1 MLEEGGNAM
10 FDWID
15 KHKRWIQI
23 ILLILIVPSFAFF
36 GINYYFQEYGSSGA
50 VAKVA
55 GSKISPQEFEQALRK
70 RQEDLRKMMEGKVD
84 QAMLDSND
92 VRNSVINGLVDQ
104 RALLA
109 HAMHAGITVTDDQ
122 VRKIVMGIPEF
133 KDPATGKFSAER
145 YERLLRES
153 DGRTPVMF
161 ESEVRRSLS
170 LGQVRDTV
178 ADSTLVSMA
187 VVERLARIR
196 EQQRE
201 VSQWLLTPDQVRSKV
216 NITEDD
222 VKKYYEAHKD
232 EFRIPER
239 ARVEYIVL
247 NLDTVA
253 KGIEVPA
260 QEVTDWYEKHLD
272 QYGKP
277 EERRASHILITVAK
291 DAKQEDKEAARKK
304 AQALLDEV
312 RRSPKAFADVAKKNS
327 QDPGSAANGGDLGF
341 FGRGAMVKPFDDALF
356 AMKVGDIE
364 GPVETQYGFHV
375 IRLDAVKPGEK
386 TPLDKVRPEIE
397 QELKKA
403 KAGKVFAD
411 AADTLQNTV
420 YEQSDSLKPAADA
433 LKLAVQ
439 VSDWITR
446 DGGGPPL
453 LSKPEILSKIFSEDA
468 IKHGRNTSAV
478 EVAPNTI
485 VAARVLE
492 HRAADVLP
500 YDEVRKDVQQQLFVE
515 RATKL
520 VEEEGKAA
528 LAKLKA
534 GDDKAVPWSPTVL
547 VSLQKPSG
555 LQPEAAREVF
565 SADPTALPAYVGM
578 PVSNGRYVI
587 YRIGKVLDPAA
598 PGDDQRK
605 ALARQLAQ
613 IAAQQQFDAY
623 LQTVRA
629 GAGVEIDPTKVERK
643 AQQ

>member
-1 MLEEGGNAM
+1 M
-10 FDWID
+10 FEWVD

-84 QAMLDSND
+84 QAMLDSNE

-122 VRKIVMGIPEF
+122 LHKHITQIPDF
-133 KDPATGKFSAER
+133 ADTGTGKFSEERYKQLLRASDYGSPVAFEAER
-145 YERLLRES
+145 RRMLLMS
-153 DGRTPVMF
+153 
-161 ESEVRRSLS
+161 
-170 LGQVRDTV
+170 QVRDTV
-178 ADSTLVSMA
+178 ADSAMVSMA
-187 VVERLARIR
+187 VVDRLGRIR

-216 NITEDD
+216 NITDDD

-253 KGIEVPA
+253 KGIEISAP
-260 QEVTDWYEKHLD
+260 EVTDWYEKHQD
-272 QYGKP
+272 QYSKP

-291 DAKQEDKEAARKK
+291 DAKPEDKAAAKAK

-312 RRSPKAFADVAKKNS
+312 RRSPKSFADVAKKNS
-327 QDPGSAANGGDLGF
+327 QDPGSAASGGDLGF

-375 IRLDAVKPGEK
+375 IRLDAIKPGEK
-386 TPLDKVRPEIE
+386 TPLEKVRPEIE
-397 QELKKA
+397 QELRKA
-403 KAGKVFAD
+403 KAGKAFVE

-433 LKLAVQ
+433 LKLAIQ
-439 VSDWITR
+439 TSDWITR
-446 DGGGPPL
+446 DGGGLPL
-453 LSKPEILSKIFSEDA
+453 LSKPEILGKIFSEDV
-468 IKHGRNTSAV
+468 IKNGRNTSAV

-485 VAARVLE
+485 VAARVLD

-500 YDEVRKDVQQQLFVE
+500 FDEVRKDVQQQLFVE

-528 LAKLKA
+528 LAKLKG
-534 GDDKAVPWSPTVL
+534 GDDKAVTWSPTVL

-587 YRIGKVLDPAA
+587 YRVGKVIDPPAL
-598 PGDDQRK
+598 GDDQRK

-623 LQTVRA
+623 LQTIRA

-643 AQQ
+643 AQ

>member
-1 MLEEGGNAM
+1 M
-10 FDWID
+10 FEWVD

-23 ILLILIVPSFAFF
+23 ALLILIVPSFAFF

-70 RQEDLRKMMEGKVD
+70 RQEDLRKMMEGKAD

-109 HAMHAGITVTDDQ
+109 HALHAGITVTDEQ

-133 KDPATGKFSAER
+133 RDPATGKFSAER

-170 LGQVRDTV
+170 LAQVRDTV
-178 ADSTLVSMA
+178 TDSALVSTS
-187 VVERLARIR
+187 VVDRLGRIR

-201 VSQWLLTPDQVRSKV
+201 VSQWLLTPEQVRAKV
-216 NITEDD
+216 NVTDDD

-239 ARVEYIVL
+239 VRVEYL
-247 NLDTVA
+247 MLDLDTVA
-253 KGIEVPA
+253 KGIEIPA
-260 QEVTDWYEKHLD
+260 REIADWYEKHQD

-277 EERRASHILITVAK
+277 EERRASHILVTVAK
-291 DAKQEDKEAARKK
+291 DAKPEDKEAAREK
-304 AQALLDEV
+304 ARKLLEEV
-312 RRSPKAFADVAKKNS
+312 RRSPNSFGEVARKNS

-356 AMKVGDIE
+356 AMKVGAIE

-375 IRLDAVKPGEK
+375 IRLDAIKPGEK
-386 TPLDKVRPEIE
+386 TPLEKVRPEIE

-411 AADTLQNTV
+411 AADTLQNIV
-420 YEQSDSLKPAADA
+420 YEQSDSLKPAAEA
-433 LKLAVQ
+433 LKLPIQ
-439 VSDWITR
+439 TSDWITR
-446 DGGGPPL
+446 DGGGLPL
-453 LSKPEILSKIFSEDA
+453 LAKPEILSKIFSEDA
-468 IKHGRNTSAV
+468 IKHGRNTTAV

-485 VAARVLE
+485 VAARVIE

-500 YDEVRKDVQQQLFVE
+500 FDEVRKDVRQQLFVE

-520 VEEEGKAA
+520 VEEEGKAT
-528 LAKLKA
+528 LARLKA
-534 GDDKAVPWSPTVL
+534 GDDKAVSWSPTVL

-565 SADPTALPAYVGM
+565 SADPAALPAYVGM
-578 PVSNGRYVI
+578 PVSNGRFVI
-587 YRIGKVLDPAA
+587 YRVGKVLDPPPLA
-598 PGDDQRK
+598 DDQRK
-605 ALARQLAQ
+605 ALARQMAQ
-613 IAAQQQFDAY
+613 IVAQQQFDAY

-643 AQQ
+643 AQ

>member
-1 MLEEGGNAM
+1 M
-10 FDWID
+10 FEWVD

-84 QAMLDSND
+84 QAMLDSNE

-122 VRKIVMGIPEF
+122 LHKHITQIPDF
-133 KDPATGKFSAER
+133 ADTGTGKFSEERYKQLLRASDYGNPVVFEAER
-145 YERLLRES
+145 RRMLLMS
-153 DGRTPVMF
+153 
-161 ESEVRRSLS
+161 
-170 LGQVRDTV
+170 QVRDTV
-178 ADSTLVSMA
+178 ADSAMVSMA
-187 VVERLARIR
+187 VVDRLGRIR

-216 NITEDD
+216 NITDDD

-253 KGIEVPA
+253 KGIEISAP
-260 QEVTDWYEKHLD
+260 EVTDWYEKHQD

-291 DAKQEDKEAARKK
+291 DAKPEDKAAAKAK

-312 RRSPKAFADVAKKNS
+312 RRSPKSFADVAKKNS
-327 QDPGSAANGGDLGF
+327 QDPGSAASGGDLGF

-375 IRLDAVKPGEK
+375 IRLDAIKPGEK
-386 TPLDKVRPEIE
+386 TPLDKVRSEIE
-397 QELKKA
+397 QELRKA
-403 KAGKVFAD
+403 KAGKAFVE

-433 LKLAVQ
+433 LKLVIQ
-439 VSDWITR
+439 TSDWITR
-446 DGGGPPL
+446 DGGGLPL
-453 LSKPEILSKIFSEDA
+453 LSKPEILGKIFSEDV
-468 IKHGRNTSAV
+468 IKNGRNTSAV

-500 YDEVRKDVQQQLFVE
+500 FEEVRKDVQQQLFVE

-528 LAKLKA
+528 LAKLKG
-534 GDDKAVPWSPTVL
+534 GDDKAVTWSPTVL

-587 YRIGKVLDPAA
+587 YRVGKVIDPPAL
-598 PGDDQRK
+598 GDDQRK

-623 LQTVRA
+623 LQTIRA
-629 GAGVEIDPTKVERK
+629 GAGVEIDPAKVERK
-643 AQQ
+643 AQ

>member
-1 MLEEGGNAM
+1 M
-10 FDWID
+10 FEWVD

-23 ILLILIVPSFAFF
+23 ILLILIVPSFAFL

-109 HAMHAGITVTDDQ
+109 HALHAGITVTDDQ

-133 KDPATGKFSAER
+133 QDKATGKFSAER
-145 YERLLRES
+145 YERVLRES
-153 DGRTPVMF
+153 DGRTPLSF
-161 ESEVRRSLS
+161 EAEVRRSLS
-170 LGQVRDTV
+170 LAQVRDTV
-178 ADSTLVSMA
+178 ADSTLVPMA
-187 VVERLARIR
+187 VVDRLGSIR

-201 VSQWLLTPDQVRSKV
+201 VNQWLLTPEQVRSKV
-216 NITEDD
+216 NVTDDD
-222 VKKYYEAHKD
+222 VKAFYESHKA

-239 ARVEYIVL
+239 VRVEYVLL
-247 NLDTVA
+247 NLDTVT
-253 KGIEVPA
+253 KGIDVPA
-260 QEVTDWYEKHLD
+260 QEITEWYEKHQD

-277 EERRASHILITVAK
+277 EERRASHILITVPK
-291 DAKQEDKEAARKK
+291 DAKPEDKYAARKK
-304 AQALLDEV
+304 AEDLLAEV
-312 RRSPKAFADVAKKNS
+312 RKGRVSFAELARKNS

-341 FGRGAMVKPFDDALF
+341 FARGMMVKPFDDALF
-356 AMKVGDIE
+356 AMKVGEVE

-375 IRLDAVKPGEK
+375 IRLEAVKPGEK
-386 TPLDKVRPEIE
+386 VPLEKVRAEIE
-397 QELKKA
+397 QELKKG
-403 KAGKVFAD
+403 KAGKAFAD
-411 AADTLQNTV
+411 AADTLNNV
-420 YEQSDSLKPAADA
+420 AYEQFDSLKPAADA
-433 LKLAVQ
+433 LKLPIQ
-439 VSDWITR
+439 TSDWITR
-446 DGGGPPL
+446 DGGGMPL
-453 LSKPEILSKIFSEDA
+453 LVKPELLTKIFSDEA
-468 IKHGRNTSAV
+468 IKNKRNTSGV
-478 EVAPNTI
+478 EVAPNTMI
-485 VAARVLE
+485 AARVIE

-500 YDEVRKDVQQQLFVE
+500 FEEVRKDVQQQLLVE

-520 VEEEGKAA
+520 VEEEGKAM
-528 LAKLKA
+528 LAKVKG
-534 GDDKAVPWSPTVL
+534 GDDKAATWSPPVV

-555 LQPEAAREVF
+555 LAPEAAREVF
-565 SADPTALPAYVGM
+565 TADPAALPAYVGM
-578 PVSNGRYVI
+578 PVSNGRFVI
-587 YRIGKVLDPAA
+587 YRVGKVIEAA
-598 PGDDQRK
+598 PPNEDQRK
-605 ALARQLAQ
+605 ALARQLVQ